1 MKKIIVSFLFTFI
14 FFVCLFPERFEEL
27 AEPDEKKASLILG
40 TWKIIDSDY
49 TFEYTKKFVV
59 KIYGIKF
66 YHYKTSQKPFS
77 NEYIYAVLK
86 IKKYKKSYLCRGI
99 YKNGRPVGFSTS
111 VIVFRGKD
119 KFTVYSQKNSRKIY
133 FQARRII

>member
-1 MKKIIVSFLFTFI
+1 M
-14 FFVCLFPERFEEL
+14 
-27 AEPDEKKASLILG
+27 
-40 TWKIIDSDY
+40 
-49 TFEYTKKFVV
+49 V

-99 YKNGRPVGFSTS
+99 YKNGRPVDFSTS
-111 VIVFRGKD
+111 VIAVALILWD
-119 KFTVYSQKNSRKIY
+119 
-133 FQARRII
+133 AMRIEVKYITKYLIAVIVIGIVVGFGLLLAADHWPIIK